1 MRHREQPDSFRE
13 RPDSFREKPDSFR
26 ERLWPAWWVFL
37 ATALV
42 IPASLLVF
50 LPISPTAGVA
60 SAIVLYG
67 AIVVALVAT
76 TSSIEV
82 TDRMLRV
89 GRARIE
95 RTYVGE
101 VTAHRGAD
109 AVAERGTRLDA
120 RAWLVL
126 RGWISAVVRIEI
138 IDDSDPTPYW
148 LVSTR
153 RPDELAAA
161 LASRPAEPPRSV

>member
-1 MRHREQPDSFRE
+1 MRY
-13 RPDSFREKPDSFR
+13 R

-37 ATALV
+37 ATGLV

-50 LPISPTAGVA
+50 LPISVTAGYV

-67 AIVVALVAT
+67 SIVAVLLLTAPV
-76 TSSIEV
+76 IEV
-82 TDRMLRV
+82 TDGMLRV

-95 RTYVGE
+95 RAFLGE
-101 VTAHRGAD
+101 TTAHTGPEAF
-109 AVAERGTRLDA
+109 AERGTRLDA
-120 RAWLVL
+120 RAWLKL
-126 RGWISAVVRIEI
+126 RGWISGVVRIELT
-138 IDDSDPTPYW
+138 DPQDPTPYW

-161 LASRPAEPPRSV
+161 LNDSVVE

>member
-1 MRHREQPDSFRE
+1 MRY
-13 RPDSFREKPDSFR
+13 R

-50 LPISPTAGVA
+50 LPISPVAGVV

-67 AIVVALVAT
+67 AVVVALLVT
-76 TSSIEV
+76 TPVIEV
-82 TDRMLRV
+82 TDGMLRV

-95 RTYVGE
+95 RTFVGA
-101 VTAHRGAD
+101 VTAHTGSD

-126 RGWISAVVRIEI
+126 RGWISGVVRIEI
-138 IDDSDPTPYW
+138 VDDADPTPYW

-153 RPDELAAA
+153 RPAELAAA
-161 LASRPAEPPRSV
+161 LSG